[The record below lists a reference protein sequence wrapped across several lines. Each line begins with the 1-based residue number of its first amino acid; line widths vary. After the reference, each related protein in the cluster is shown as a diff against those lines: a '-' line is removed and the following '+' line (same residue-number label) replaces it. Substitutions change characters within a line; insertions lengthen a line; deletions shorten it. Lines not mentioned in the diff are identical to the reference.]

1 MGQNCFFLLLLFIY
15 SLMFYCVNSGFVLG
29 STISNFWLPYTKLAA
44 ATLDRPPAQFFPL
57 IVEGDHPHVTQ
68 QAAETLLHRSKMG
81 KNVTRK
87 KQMQGPK

>member
-1 MGQNCFFLLLLFIY
+1 
-15 SLMFYCVNSGFVLG
+15 MFYCVNSGFVLG

-68 QAAETLLHRSKMG
+68 QAAETLLHRSKIERKWERTSQG
-81 KNVTRK
+81 KNKCRARNEFEL
-87 KQMQGPK
+87 